1 MFLLQEDVKLLKEL
15 SVGFY
20 RFSISWPRV
29 MPTGELTENEN
40 GTGGINQAGIEY
52 YNNLINELLDNG
64 IQPQVTLYHWDL
76 PQVSK
81 SETRSTFGVHSPA

>member
-1 MFLLQEDVKLLKEL
+1 MLLLKQKDVQLLKEL

-29 MPTGELTENEN
+29 IPSGELMED
-40 GTGGINQAGIEY
+40 GSGYNQAGIDY
-52 YNNLINELLDNG
+52 YNNLIDSLLEND

-76 PQVSK
+76 PQVSVI
-81 SETRSTFGVHSPA
+81 ETMKKTSYIKE